1 MSKKSF
7 KNEIKKR
14 ETPAEELLL
23 KSKAKSKNKSK
34 KAQKNSETKSA
45 RLNLLLKPSTK
56 KSIGKL
62 STIDRV
68 SSNELI
74 NRILNGYIKTRT
86 KDLDRYD
93 KFYRE
98 K

>member
-14 ETPAEELLL
+14 ETPAGKLLL

-34 KAQKNSETKSA
+34 KLRKDFEIKSA

-62 STIDRV
+62 SAIDRV